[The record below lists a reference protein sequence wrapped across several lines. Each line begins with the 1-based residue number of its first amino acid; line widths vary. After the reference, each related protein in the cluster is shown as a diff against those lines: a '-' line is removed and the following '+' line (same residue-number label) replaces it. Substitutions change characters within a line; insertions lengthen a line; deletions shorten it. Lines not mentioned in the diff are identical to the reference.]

1 MEVLSLRPL
10 ALDDAGAAS
19 SPEEEIDPVDD
30 FDAAGGGE
38 ASDALEAERLLSL
51 MAVMM
56 EQWET
61 EAEQRGVAGVALE
74 EQERYRHGK

>member
-1 MEVLSLRPL
+1 MEVLSARPL
-10 ALDDAGAAS
+10 ALDDARAAS
-19 SPEEEIDPVDD
+19 SPEEIDPVDD
-30 FDAAGGGE
+30 FDAAGGE

-61 EAEQRGVAGVALE
+61 EVEQRGVAGVALE
-74 EQERYRHGK
+74 EQERCRHGK

>member
-1 MEVLSLRPL
+1 MEVLSSRPL

-19 SPEEEIDPVDD
+19 SPEEIDPVDD

-38 ASDALEAERLLSL
+38 ASVDLEAERLLSL

-56 EQWET
+56 EQ
-61 EAEQRGVAGVALE
+61 
-74 EQERYRHGK
+74 